1 MRDVN
6 KIPQE
11 DLNKTLL
18 GLDNYLFLINDS
30 NRELD
35 QHYNPDYENHF
46 DAKAFKDNY
55 HFKKDLLSKYNK
67 FKI

>member
-1 MRDVN
+1 MVNMRDVN

-35 QHYNPDYENHF
+35 
-46 DAKAFKDNY
+46 
-55 HFKKDLLSKYNK
+55 
-67 FKI
+67 